1 MLLSHPWLP
10 PSLCATPAFAAE
22 PDWSQV
28 AQALGKSG
36 GVQAGGV
43 YRVGFPRTDLKVS
56 LDGVALRTGFA
67 FGGWVAFQ
75 PMGGEAMVMGDL
87 VLTQDEVAPVMRKL
101 EEGGIEISAL
111 HNHLL
116 RAEPMTLY
124 MHIQGHGDPVKLA
137 GAIHAGLALS
147 KTPFAPPPGTSTP
160 ANIDMIGIDRIMGYL
175 GQDSGGIYQFG
186 IPRAQ
191 PVTDQGMALPGA
203 MGAAIAINFQP
214 TGFDTAAITGDFVLL
229 GTEVNPVIRALQ
241 ANGIE
246 ITALHSHMLDEQP
259 RVFFMHFWA
268 NDDARKL
275 ATGLRAA
282 LDKVDVKKGQA
293 RQLLYRTVPGGGN
306 EALRRYWR
314 PWSACC
320 SAAPSWAADPAPL
333 VLEAKIPL
341 GAVSGRIDH
350 FAFDP
355 DRQLLFVAELGNDSV
370 GVVDLKKRKVV
381 HRIAG
386 LSEPQGIAY
395 HAATSTLYVANAG
408 DGSVR
413 LFQGPDFAPP
423 AASSSATTPTT
434 SASIRGATASS
445 SATARGPWR

>member
-1 MLLSHPWLP
+1 MHPIVRLLIPLIGAVA
-10 PSLCATPAFAAE
+10 LVTPTFAAE
-22 PDWSQV
+22 PDWTQV

-36 GVQAGGV
+36 AVQAGGV

-75 PMGGEAMVMGDL
+75 PMDTQAMVMGDL

-147 KTPFAPPPGTSTP
+147 KTPFAPPPGTATP
-160 ANIDMIGIDRIMGYL
+160 GNIDMIGIDRIMGYR

-214 TGFDTAAITGDFVLL
+214 TGSGKAAITGDFVLL
-229 GTEVNPVIRALQ
+229 GKEVNPVLKAMRD
-241 ANGIE
+241 NGIE
-246 ITALHSHMLDEQP
+246 VTALHSHMIDDSPHL
-259 RVFFMHFWA
+259 FFMHFWA
-268 NDDARKL
+268 NDDVAKL
-275 ATGLRAA
+275 TRGLRAA
-282 LDKVDVKKGQA
+282 LDLADVKPK
-293 RQLLYRTVPGGGN
+293 
-306 EALRRYWR
+306 
-314 PWSACC
+314 
-320 SAAPSWAADPAPL
+320 PS
-333 VLEAKIPL
+333 
-341 GAVSGRIDH
+341 G
-350 FAFDP
+350 
-355 DRQLLFVAELGNDSV
+355 DRA
-370 GVVDLKKRKVV
+370 
-381 HRIAG
+381 
-386 LSEPQGIAY
+386 
-395 HAATSTLYVANAG
+395 
-408 DGSVR
+408 
-413 LFQGPDFAPP
+413 
-423 AASSSATTPTT
+423 
-434 SASIRGATASS
+434 
-445 SATARGPWR
+445 ARG

>member
-1 MLLSHPWLP
+1 MHPIVRFVIPLVGAVAV
-10 PSLCATPAFAAE
+10 ATPAFAAE
-22 PDWSQV
+22 PDWNQV

-36 GVQAGGV
+36 AVQAGGV

-56 LDGVALRTGFA
+56 LDGLALRTGFA

-75 PMGGEAMVMGDL
+75 PMDTQAMVMGDL

-137 GAIHAGLALS
+137 GAIHDGLALS
-147 KTPFAPPPGTSTP
+147 KTPFAPPPGTATP
-160 ANIDMIGIDRIMGYL
+160 GNIDMIGIDRVMGYF

-191 PVTDQGMALPGA
+191 PITDQGMALPGP
-203 MGAAIAINFQP
+203 MGSAIAINFQP

-229 GTEVNPVIRALQ
+229 ASEVNPVINALR

-268 NDDARKL
+268 NDDAQKL

-282 LDKVDVKKGQA
+282 LDKVDVKK
-293 RQLLYRTVPGGGN
+293 
-306 EALRRYWR
+306 E
-314 PWSACC
+314 
-320 SAAPSWAADPAPL
+320 
-333 VLEAKIPL
+333 
-341 GAVSGRIDH
+341 
-350 FAFDP
+350 
-355 DRQLLFVAELGNDSV
+355 
-370 GVVDLKKRKVV
+370 
-381 HRIAG
+381 
-386 LSEPQGIAY
+386 
-395 HAATSTLYVANAG
+395 
-408 DGSVR
+408 
-413 LFQGPDFAPP
+413 
-423 AASSSATTPTT
+423 AAS
-434 SASIRGATASS
+434 
-445 SATARGPWR
+445 AR

>member
-1 MLLSHPWLP
+1 MHPITRFVTPLIATAI
-10 PSLCATPAFAAE
+10 LATPALAAE
-22 PDWSQV
+22 PDWNQV
-28 AQALGKSG
+28 GQALGKSG
-36 GVQAGGV
+36 SVQAGGV

-56 LDGVALRTGFA
+56 LDGVALRPGFA
-67 FGGWVAFQ
+67 LGGWVAFQ
-75 PMGGEAMVMGDL
+75 PMGAETMVMGDL
-87 VLTQDEVAPVMRKL
+87 VLTQDEVNPVMRKL

-124 MHIQGHGDPVKLA
+124 MHVQGHGDPVKLA
-137 GAIHAGLALS
+137 SAVRAGLALS

-160 ANIDMIGIDRIMGYL
+160 ANIDMIGIDHVMGYF

-191 PVTDQGMALPGA
+191 PITDQGMALPGP

-229 GTEVNPVIRALQ
+229 ASEVNPVIKALQ

-282 LDKVDVKKGQA
+282 LDKVDVKK
-293 RQLLYRTVPGGGN
+293 
-306 EALRRYWR
+306 
-314 PWSACC
+314 
-320 SAAPSWAADPAPL
+320 
-333 VLEAKIPL
+333 
-341 GAVSGRIDH
+341 
-350 FAFDP
+350 
-355 DRQLLFVAELGNDSV
+355 
-370 GVVDLKKRKVV
+370 
-381 HRIAG
+381 
-386 LSEPQGIAY
+386 
-395 HAATSTLYVANAG
+395 
-408 DGSVR
+408 
-413 LFQGPDFAPP
+413 
-423 AASSSATTPTT
+423 
-434 SASIRGATASS
+434 
-445 SATARGPWR
+445 

>member
-1 MLLSHPWLP
+1 MHPIVRFVIPFIGAFAL
-10 PSLCATPAFAAE
+10 ATPTFAAE
-22 PDWSQV
+22 PDWTKV

-75 PMGGEAMVMGDL
+75 PMDTQAMVMGDL

-137 GAIHAGLALS
+137 GAIHDGLALS
-147 KTPFAPPPGTSTP
+147 KTPFAPPPGTATP
-160 ANIDMIGIDRIMGYL
+160 GNIDMIGIDRIMGYF

-191 PVTDQGMALPGA
+191 PITDQGMALPGP

-214 TGFDTAAITGDFVLL
+214 TGFDTAAITGDFVLIAS
-229 GTEVNPVIRALQ
+229 EVNPVIRAFQ

-246 ITALHSHMLDEQP
+246 VTALHSHMIDEQP

-282 LDKVDVKKGQA
+282 LDKVDVKK
-293 RQLLYRTVPGGGN
+293 
-306 EALRRYWR
+306 
-314 PWSACC
+314 
-320 SAAPSWAADPAPL
+320 
-333 VLEAKIPL
+333 
-341 GAVSGRIDH
+341 
-350 FAFDP
+350 
-355 DRQLLFVAELGNDSV
+355 
-370 GVVDLKKRKVV
+370 
-381 HRIAG
+381 
-386 LSEPQGIAY
+386 
-395 HAATSTLYVANAG
+395 
-408 DGSVR
+408 
-413 LFQGPDFAPP
+413 
-423 AASSSATTPTT
+423 
-434 SASIRGATASS
+434 
-445 SATARGPWR
+445 

>member
-1 MLLSHPWLP
+1 MRPFIRLVIALIAATVL
-10 PSLCATPAFAAE
+10 ATPTFAAE

-36 GVQAGGV
+36 AVQAGGV

-67 FGGWVAFQ
+67 FGGWIAFQ
-75 PMGGEAMVMGDL
+75 PMDTQAMVMGDL

-137 GAIHAGLALS
+137 GAIHDGLALS
-147 KTPFAPPPGTSTP
+147 KTPFAPPPGTATP
-160 ANIDMIGIDRIMGYL
+160 ANIDMIGIDRIMGYR

-229 GTEVNPVIRALQ
+229 ATEVNPVIKALQ

-282 LDKVDVKKGQA
+282 LDKVDV
-293 RQLLYRTVPGGGN
+293 
-306 EALRRYWR
+306 
-314 PWSACC
+314 
-320 SAAPSWAADPAPL
+320 
-333 VLEAKIPL
+333 
-341 GAVSGRIDH
+341 
-350 FAFDP
+350 
-355 DRQLLFVAELGNDSV
+355 
-370 GVVDLKKRKVV
+370 RK
-381 HRIAG
+381 
-386 LSEPQGIAY
+386 
-395 HAATSTLYVANAG
+395 
-408 DGSVR
+408 
-413 LFQGPDFAPP
+413 
-423 AASSSATTPTT
+423 
-434 SASIRGATASS
+434 
-445 SATARGPWR
+445 

>member
-1 MLLSHPWLP
+1 MRPITRFVTPLIAAAIL
-10 PSLCATPAFAAE
+10 ATPAIAAE
-22 PDWSQV
+22 PDWNQV
-28 AQALGKSG
+28 GQALGKSG
-36 GVQAGGV
+36 SVQAGGV

-56 LDGVALRTGFA
+56 LDGLALRPGFA
-67 FGGWVAFQ
+67 LGGWVAFQ
-75 PMGGEAMVMGDL
+75 PMGAEAMVMGDL
-87 VLTQDEVAPVMRKL
+87 VLTQDEVNPVMRKL

-137 GAIHAGLALS
+137 GALHDGLALS

-160 ANIDMIGIDRIMGYL
+160 ANIDMIGIDRVMGYF

-191 PVTDQGMALPGA
+191 PITDRGMALPGP

-229 GTEVNPVIRALQ
+229 ASEVNPVIKALQ

-282 LDKVDVKKGQA
+282 LDKVDVKKQ
-293 RQLLYRTVPGGGN
+293 
-306 EALRRYWR
+306 
-314 PWSACC
+314 
-320 SAAPSWAADPAPL
+320 
-333 VLEAKIPL
+333 
-341 GAVSGRIDH
+341 GA
-350 FAFDP
+350 
-355 DRQLLFVAELGNDSV
+355 
-370 GVVDLKKRKVV
+370 
-381 HRIAG
+381 
-386 LSEPQGIAY
+386 
-395 HAATSTLYVANAG
+395 
-408 DGSVR
+408 
-413 LFQGPDFAPP
+413 GP
-423 AASSSATTPTT
+423 
-434 SASIRGATASS
+434 R
-445 SATARGPWR
+445 

>member
-1 MLLSHPWLP
+1 MHPITRFVTPFIAAALL
-10 PSLCATPAFAAE
+10 ATPALAAE
-22 PDWSQV
+22 PDWNQV
-28 AQALGKSG
+28 GQALGKSG

-56 LDGVALRTGFA
+56 LDGVALRPGFA
-67 FGGWVAFQ
+67 LGGWVAFQ
-75 PMGGEAMVMGDL
+75 PMGAETMVMGDL
-87 VLTQDEVAPVMRKL
+87 VLTQDEVNPVMRKL

-124 MHIQGHGDPVKLA
+124 MHVQGHGDPVKLA
-137 GAIHAGLALS
+137 SAIHAGLALS

-160 ANIDMIGIDRIMGYL
+160 GNIDMIGIDRIMGYF

-191 PVTDQGMALPGA
+191 PITDQGMALPGP

-229 GTEVNPVIRALQ
+229 ASEVNPVIKALQ
-241 ANGIE
+241 ASGIE

-282 LDKVDVKKGQA
+282 LDKVDVKK
-293 RQLLYRTVPGGGN
+293 
-306 EALRRYWR
+306 
-314 PWSACC
+314 
-320 SAAPSWAADPAPL
+320 
-333 VLEAKIPL
+333 
-341 GAVSGRIDH
+341 
-350 FAFDP
+350 
-355 DRQLLFVAELGNDSV
+355 
-370 GVVDLKKRKVV
+370 
-381 HRIAG
+381 
-386 LSEPQGIAY
+386 
-395 HAATSTLYVANAG
+395 
-408 DGSVR
+408 
-413 LFQGPDFAPP
+413 
-423 AASSSATTPTT
+423 
-434 SASIRGATASS
+434 
-445 SATARGPWR
+445 

>member
-1 MLLSHPWLP
+1 MRPIIRLVIPLIAAVVL
-10 PSLCATPAFAAE
+10 ATPTFAEE
-22 PDWSQV
+22 PDWTQV

-36 GVQAGGV
+36 AVQAGGV

-75 PMGGEAMVMGDL
+75 PMDTQAMVMGDL

-124 MHIQGHGDPVKLA
+124 MHVQGHGDPVKLA
-137 GAIHAGLALS
+137 SAIRAGLALS

-160 ANIDMIGIDRIMGYL
+160 GNIDMIGIDRIMGYF

-191 PVTDQGMALPGA
+191 PITDQGMALPGP
-203 MGAAIAINFQP
+203 MGASIAINFQP

-229 GTEVNPVIRALQ
+229 ASEVNPVIKALQ
-241 ANGIE
+241 ASGIE

-282 LDKVDVKKGQA
+282 LDKVDVKK
-293 RQLLYRTVPGGGN
+293 
-306 EALRRYWR
+306 
-314 PWSACC
+314 
-320 SAAPSWAADPAPL
+320 
-333 VLEAKIPL
+333 
-341 GAVSGRIDH
+341 
-350 FAFDP
+350 
-355 DRQLLFVAELGNDSV
+355 
-370 GVVDLKKRKVV
+370 
-381 HRIAG
+381 
-386 LSEPQGIAY
+386 
-395 HAATSTLYVANAG
+395 
-408 DGSVR
+408 
-413 LFQGPDFAPP
+413 
-423 AASSSATTPTT
+423 
-434 SASIRGATASS
+434 
-445 SATARGPWR
+445 

>member
-1 MLLSHPWLP
+1 MHPIVRFVIPLIGAVAF
-10 PSLCATPAFAAE
+10 ATPTLAAE
-22 PDWSQV
+22 PDWTKV

-36 GVQAGGV
+36 AVQAGGV
-43 YRVGFPRTDLKVS
+43 YRVGFPRTDLRVS

-75 PMGGEAMVMGDL
+75 PMDTQAMVMGDL

-137 GAIHAGLALS
+137 TAIHDGLALS
-147 KTPFAPPPGTSTP
+147 KTPFAPPPGTATP
-160 ANIDMIGIDRIMGYL
+160 GNIDMIGIDRIMGYF

-191 PVTDQGMALPGA
+191 PITDQGMALPGP
-203 MGAAIAINFQP
+203 MGSAIAINFQS
-214 TGFDTAAITGDFVLL
+214 TGFDTAAITGDFVLIAS
-229 GTEVNPVIRALQ
+229 EVNPVIKAFQ

-282 LDKVDVKKGQA
+282 LDKVDVKK
-293 RQLLYRTVPGGGN
+293 
-306 EALRRYWR
+306 
-314 PWSACC
+314 
-320 SAAPSWAADPAPL
+320 
-333 VLEAKIPL
+333 
-341 GAVSGRIDH
+341 
-350 FAFDP
+350 
-355 DRQLLFVAELGNDSV
+355 
-370 GVVDLKKRKVV
+370 
-381 HRIAG
+381 
-386 LSEPQGIAY
+386 
-395 HAATSTLYVANAG
+395 
-408 DGSVR
+408 
-413 LFQGPDFAPP
+413 
-423 AASSSATTPTT
+423 
-434 SASIRGATASS
+434 
-445 SATARGPWR
+445 

>member
-1 MLLSHPWLP
+1 MRPIARYVAPFIAAALL
-10 PSLCATPAFAAE
+10 ATPALAAE
-22 PDWSQV
+22 PDWNQV
-28 AQALGKSG
+28 GQALGKSG

-56 LDGVALRTGFA
+56 LDGLALRPGFA
-67 FGGWVAFQ
+67 LGGWVAFQ
-75 PMGGEAMVMGDL
+75 PMGAEAMVMGDL

-101 EEGGIEISAL
+101 EQGGIEISAL

-137 GAIHAGLALS
+137 GALHDGLALS

-160 ANIDMIGIDRIMGYL
+160 ANIDMIGIDRVMGYF

-191 PVTDQGMALPGA
+191 PITDRGMALPGP

-229 GTEVNPVIRALQ
+229 ASEVNPVIKALQ

-246 ITALHSHMLDEQP
+246 IMALHSHMLDEQP

-282 LDKVDVKKGQA
+282 LDKVDVKK
-293 RQLLYRTVPGGGN
+293 
-306 EALRRYWR
+306 
-314 PWSACC
+314 
-320 SAAPSWAADPAPL
+320 
-333 VLEAKIPL
+333 
-341 GAVSGRIDH
+341 
-350 FAFDP
+350 
-355 DRQLLFVAELGNDSV
+355 
-370 GVVDLKKRKVV
+370 
-381 HRIAG
+381 
-386 LSEPQGIAY
+386 
-395 HAATSTLYVANAG
+395 
-408 DGSVR
+408 
-413 LFQGPDFAPP
+413 
-423 AASSSATTPTT
+423 
-434 SASIRGATASS
+434 
-445 SATARGPWR
+445 

>member
-1 MLLSHPWLP
+1 MRPIVRLAITLIAAAL
-10 PSLCATPAFAAE
+10 ATPSFAAE
-22 PDWSQV
+22 PDWNQV

-56 LDGVALRTGFA
+56 LDGLALRPGFA
-67 FGGWVAFQ
+67 LGGWVAFQ
-75 PMGGEAMVMGDL
+75 PMGAEAMVMGDL
-87 VLTQDEVAPVMRKL
+87 VLTQDEVNPVMRKL
-101 EEGGIEISAL
+101 EEGGVEITAV

-124 MHIQGHGDPVKLA
+124 MHVQGHGDPIKLA
-137 GAIHAGLALS
+137 SALHAGLALS

-160 ANIDMIGIDRIMGYL
+160 ANIDMIGIDRIMGYF

-191 PVTDQGMALPGA
+191 PVTDQGMALPGP

-229 GTEVNPVIRALQ
+229 AGEVNPVIKALQ

-282 LDKVDVKKGQA
+282 LDKVDVKK
-293 RQLLYRTVPGGGN
+293 
-306 EALRRYWR
+306 
-314 PWSACC
+314 
-320 SAAPSWAADPAPL
+320 
-333 VLEAKIPL
+333 
-341 GAVSGRIDH
+341 
-350 FAFDP
+350 
-355 DRQLLFVAELGNDSV
+355 
-370 GVVDLKKRKVV
+370 
-381 HRIAG
+381 
-386 LSEPQGIAY
+386 
-395 HAATSTLYVANAG
+395 
-408 DGSVR
+408 
-413 LFQGPDFAPP
+413 
-423 AASSSATTPTT
+423 
-434 SASIRGATASS
+434 
-445 SATARGPWR
+445 

>member
-1 MLLSHPWLP
+1 MRPIVRLAITLIAAAL
-10 PSLCATPAFAAE
+10 ATPSFAAE
-22 PDWSQV
+22 PDWNQV

-56 LDGVALRTGFA
+56 LDGLALRPGFA
-67 FGGWVAFQ
+67 LGGWVAFQ
-75 PMGGEAMVMGDL
+75 PMGAEAMVMGDL
-87 VLTQDEVAPVMRKL
+87 VLTQDEVNPVMRKL
-101 EEGGIEISAL
+101 EEGGVEITAV

-124 MHIQGHGDPVKLA
+124 MHVQGHGDPIKLA
-137 GAIHAGLALS
+137 SALHAGLALS

-160 ANIDMIGIDRIMGYL
+160 ANIDMIGIDRIMGYF

-191 PVTDQGMALPGA
+191 PVTDQGMALPGP

-214 TGFDTAAITGDFVLL
+214 TGFDTAAITGDFVVLA
-229 GTEVNPVIRALQ
+229 GEVNPVIKALQ

-282 LDKVDVKKGQA
+282 LDKVDVKK
-293 RQLLYRTVPGGGN
+293 
-306 EALRRYWR
+306 
-314 PWSACC
+314 
-320 SAAPSWAADPAPL
+320 
-333 VLEAKIPL
+333 
-341 GAVSGRIDH
+341 
-350 FAFDP
+350 
-355 DRQLLFVAELGNDSV
+355 
-370 GVVDLKKRKVV
+370 
-381 HRIAG
+381 
-386 LSEPQGIAY
+386 
-395 HAATSTLYVANAG
+395 
-408 DGSVR
+408 
-413 LFQGPDFAPP
+413 
-423 AASSSATTPTT
+423 
-434 SASIRGATASS
+434 
-445 SATARGPWR
+445 

>member
-1 MLLSHPWLP
+1 MRPITRFVAPFIVAGIL
-10 PSLCATPAFAAE
+10 ATPALAAE
-22 PDWSQV
+22 PDWNQV
-28 AQALGKSG
+28 GQALGKSG

-56 LDGVALRTGFA
+56 LDGVALRPGFA
-67 FGGWVAFQ
+67 LGGWVAFQ
-75 PMGGEAMVMGDL
+75 PVGAEAMVMGDL

-101 EEGGIEISAL
+101 EEGGVEITAV

-124 MHIQGHGDPVKLA
+124 MHVQGHGDPVKLA
-137 GAIHAGLALS
+137 SAIHAGVALS
-147 KTPFAPPPGTSTP
+147 RTPFAPPPGTSTP
-160 ANIDMIGIDRIMGYL
+160 ANIDMIGIDRIMGYF

-191 PVTDQGMALPGA
+191 PITDQGMALPGP

-229 GTEVNPVIRALQ
+229 ASEVNPVIKALQ

-282 LDKVDVKKGQA
+282 LDKVDVKK
-293 RQLLYRTVPGGGN
+293 
-306 EALRRYWR
+306 
-314 PWSACC
+314 
-320 SAAPSWAADPAPL
+320 
-333 VLEAKIPL
+333 
-341 GAVSGRIDH
+341 
-350 FAFDP
+350 
-355 DRQLLFVAELGNDSV
+355 
-370 GVVDLKKRKVV
+370 
-381 HRIAG
+381 
-386 LSEPQGIAY
+386 
-395 HAATSTLYVANAG
+395 
-408 DGSVR
+408 
-413 LFQGPDFAPP
+413 
-423 AASSSATTPTT
+423 
-434 SASIRGATASS
+434 
-445 SATARGPWR
+445 

>member
-1 MLLSHPWLP
+1 MHPIVRLVIP
-10 PSLCATPAFAAE
+10 LIATAALAAPSLAAE
-22 PDWSQV
+22 PDWTKV

-36 GVQAGGV
+36 AVQAGGV

-75 PMGGEAMVMGDL
+75 PMDTQAMVMGDL

-137 GAIHAGLALS
+137 GAIHDGLALS
-147 KTPFAPPPGTSTP
+147 KTPFAPPPGTATP
-160 ANIDMIGIDRIMGYL
+160 GNIDMIGIDRIMGYF

-191 PVTDQGMALPGA
+191 PITDQGMALPGP

-214 TGFDTAAITGDFVLL
+214 TGFDTAAITGDFVLIAS
-229 GTEVNPVIRALQ
+229 EVNPVIKAFQ

-282 LDKVDVKKGQA
+282 LDKVDVKK
-293 RQLLYRTVPGGGN
+293 
-306 EALRRYWR
+306 
-314 PWSACC
+314 
-320 SAAPSWAADPAPL
+320 
-333 VLEAKIPL
+333 
-341 GAVSGRIDH
+341 
-350 FAFDP
+350 
-355 DRQLLFVAELGNDSV
+355 
-370 GVVDLKKRKVV
+370 
-381 HRIAG
+381 
-386 LSEPQGIAY
+386 
-395 HAATSTLYVANAG
+395 
-408 DGSVR
+408 
-413 LFQGPDFAPP
+413 
-423 AASSSATTPTT
+423 
-434 SASIRGATASS
+434 
-445 SATARGPWR
+445 